1 MRSCFKDENGQKTD
15 ELRFGHFELSADTE
29 KVAISFMEDEGSS
42 SAIKIELD
50 YEEYKLL
57 RRAMLELDAVSKDAL
72 FRANLKVKR
81 SRDELIKT
89 FTEWALHQGYVSAEY
104 GNQSPRNIGTFAI
117 FCSDA
122 DVCPVTKLA
131 CYYSNH
137 LRFEIIYED

>member
-1 MRSCFKDENGQKTD
+1 MRSCFRDENRQKTD

-29 KVAISFMEDEGSS
+29 KVAIAFMEDEGSS

-50 YEEYKLL
+50 YNEYKLL
-57 RRAMLELDAVSKDAL
+57 RRAMLELDTVSKDAL

-89 FTEWALHQGYVSAEY
+89 FTEWATDEGFVCVEY
-104 GNQSPRNIGTFAI
+104 GNPDPRSIKSYAI
-117 FCSDA
+117 SCSDA

-131 CYYSNH
+131 CYYSNR